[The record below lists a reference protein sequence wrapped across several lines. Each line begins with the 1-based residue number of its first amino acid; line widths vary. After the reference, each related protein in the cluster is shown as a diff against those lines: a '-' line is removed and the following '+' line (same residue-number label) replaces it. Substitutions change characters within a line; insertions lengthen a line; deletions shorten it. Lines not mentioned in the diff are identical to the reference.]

1 MTQLLSGLDKIYI
14 NGVFTPASG
23 GGEDVINPAS
33 EKTIGQ
39 APLADQNDLDR
50 SIDAARQAFDQSSWP
65 ALSGA
70 ERASYM
76 LRFHAALA
84 GQRQRF
90 GEIIM
95 REGGAVHSDA
105 WARQFDIPMKHLR
118 HNIEVGK
125 KQFSRVLEPVV
136 TDFGSSKA
144 LGGGVVERIPMGVV
158 AAISAFNYPTYLNLA
173 KIGPALMA
181 GNTVI
186 LKPSPLTPFQ
196 ALLLGEAATEAGLPA
211 GVLNILNGGGDIGAA
226 LTTDP
231 RVDVLSFTGSDR
243 VGAKIAEQ
251 GSASMKRVLLEL
263 GGKSPLIVRADANL
277 DMSAK
282 IALRGFTAHAGQGCA
297 MFTRALV
304 HNSIRQKFVE
314 KIIELSKSVV
324 VGDPTDPATTTGPL
338 ISSAQRDNV
347 EGSVQLAIDEGAK
360 LVFGGNRPSHLSSG
374 YYFEPTLFDD
384 VNNRSSIA
392 QEEVFGPVGCIV
404 GFDSDEEA
412 IDLANDSKY
421 GLRAAVMSADVGLA
435 YEMAQQLRV
444 GQVLING
451 GSLTALSDAPFGG
464 LKRSGYGREGGD
476 EGYLA
481 FTESRTIE
489 YHAG

>member
-1 MTQLLSGLDKIYI
+1 MTQLLKGLDKIYI
-14 NGVFTPASG
+14 NGEFTPALG
-23 GGEDVINPAS
+23 GTEDVINPATETS
-33 EKTIGQ
+33 IGQ

-50 SIDAARQAFDQSSWP
+50 AIDAARQAFDHSPWP
-65 ALSGA
+65 SLSGT

-76 LRFHAALA
+76 LRFHAALESR
-84 GQRQRF
+84 RQRF

-95 REGGAVHSDA
+95 LEGGAVHSDA

-118 HNIEVGK
+118 HNIEIGK
-125 KQFSRVLEPVV
+125 KQFSRVLQPVV

-181 GNTVI
+181 GNTLV

-196 ALLLGEAATEAGLPA
+196 ALLLGEAASEAGLPH
-211 GVLNILNGGGDIGAA
+211 GVLNIVNGGDEIGAA
-226 LTTDP
+226 LTTDT

-251 GSASMKRVLLEL
+251 GSATMKRVLLEL
-263 GGKSPLIVRADANL
+263 GGKSPLIVKADANL

-304 HNSIRQKFVE
+304 HNSIRQNFVE
-314 KIIELSKSVV
+314 RIKELSKSVV
-324 VGDPTDPATTTGPL
+324 VGDPSNPATTTGPL
-338 ISSAQRDNV
+338 ITAAQRDNV
-347 EGSVQLAIDEGAK
+347 ERSVRSAIDQGAK
-360 LVFGGNRPSHLSSG
+360 LVFGGNRPSHLHTG
-374 YYFEPTLFDD
+374 FYFEPTLFDEVD
-384 VNNRSSIA
+384 NCSSIA
-392 QEEVFGPVGCIV
+392 QEEVFGPVGCVV

-412 IDLANDSKY
+412 IQLANDSKF
-421 GLRAAVMSADVGLA
+421 GLRAAIMSADAGLA
-435 YEMAQQLRV
+435 YEMARKLRV

-481 FTESRTIE
+481 FTEPRTIE